1 MAAMSSKK
9 RSFDAAF
16 KLKAVESAEK
26 TTNRAAAREFGVDER
41 RVREWRQMKDELEK
55 LPRKKRRLVGGGR
68 KTALPEMEEQV
79 VAWIEGCRAK
89 NFRVTRASVQKYAA
103 ELATAQGLAIH

>member
-16 KLKAVESAEK
+16 KLKVESAEK

-55 LPRKKRRLVGGGR
+55 LPRKKRRLVTKNSTSRNGR
-68 KTALPEMEEQV
+68 AGSGLDRRMSSEEFQSHKSQCTEV
-79 VAWIEGCRAK
+79 CC
-89 NFRVTRASVQKYAA
+89 
-103 ELATAQGLAIH
+103 